1 VKEDPLHREIL
12 EEHARNPKFDNQLAT
27 STHEG
32 TFQSSKT
39 GNTCSIQLRVE
50 DNQIKELAL
59 TIQGSAL
66 AVAVASI
73 LSCEMAG
80 VTPSTAENIRQQ
92 LTEPSCGRENSTD
105 LPGELCVY
113 ESLKR
118 FPERHDCALL
128 AWRAMEVAL
137 AG

>member
-1 VKEDPLHREIL
+1 MHREIL

-27 STHEG
+27 PTHEG

-73 LSCEMAG
+73 LSSEIAG
-80 VTPSTAENIRQQ
+80 LTPSTAENIRLQ
-92 LTEPSCGRENSTD
+92 LTDLLSGEKIAD

-137 AG
+137 AS

>member
-27 STHEG
+27 PTHEG

-73 LSCEMAG
+73 LSSEIAG
-80 VTPSTAENIRQQ
+80 LTPSTAENIRLQ
-92 LTEPSCGRENSTD
+92 LTDLFSGEKIAD

-128 AWRAMEVAL
+128 AWRAMGAAL
-137 AG
+137 AS

>member
-1 VKEDPLHREIL
+1 MKEDPLHREIL

-27 STHEG
+27 PTHEG

-73 LSCEMAG
+73 LSSEIAG
-80 VTPSTAENIRQQ
+80 LTPSTAENIRLQ
-92 LTEPSCGRENSTD
+92 LTDLLSGEKIVD
-105 LPGELCVY
+105 LPGDLCVY

-128 AWRAMEVAL
+128 AWRAMGAAL
-137 AG
+137 AS

>member
-1 VKEDPLHREIL
+1 MKEDPLHREIL
-12 EEHARNPKFDNQLAT
+12 EEHARNPRFDKQLAT
-27 STHEG
+27 PTHEG
-32 TFQSSKT
+32 AFQSSKT

-59 TIQGSAL
+59 SIQGSAL
-66 AVAVASI
+66 AIAVASI
-73 LSCEMAG
+73 LSCEIAG
-80 VTPSTAENIRQQ
+80 LTPSTAENIRQQ
-92 LTEPSCGRENSTD
+92 LTDLLSGEKKAV

-128 AWRAMEVAL
+128 AWRAMGVAL
-137 AG
+137 AS

>member
-1 VKEDPLHREIL
+1 MKEDPLHREIL
-12 EEHARNPKFDNQLAT
+12 EEHARNPKFDNHLAT
-27 STHEG
+27 PTHEG

-73 LSCEMAG
+73 LSSEIAG
-80 VTPSTAENIRQQ
+80 LTPITAENIRLQ
-92 LTEPSCGRENSTD
+92 LTDLLSGEKIAD

-128 AWRAMEVAL
+128 AWRAMGAAL
-137 AG
+137 AS

>member
-1 VKEDPLHREIL
+1 MKEDPLHREIL
-12 EEHARNPKFDNQLAT
+12 EEHARNPKFDNQLAIP
-27 STHEG
+27 THEG
-32 TFQSSKT
+32 IFQSSKT

-73 LSCEMAG
+73 LSSEIAG
-80 VTPSTAENIRQQ
+80 LTPSTAENIRLQ
-92 LTEPSCGRENSTD
+92 LTDLLSGEKIAD

-128 AWRAMEVAL
+128 AWRAMGAAL
-137 AG
+137 AS

>member
-1 VKEDPLHREIL
+1 MKEDPLHREIL
-12 EEHARNPKFDNQLAT
+12 EEHAKNPKFDNQLAT
-27 STHEG
+27 PTHEG

-73 LSCEMAG
+73 LSSEIAG
-80 VTPSTAENIRQQ
+80 LTPITAENIRLQ
-92 LTEPSCGRENSTD
+92 LTDLLSGEKIAD

-128 AWRAMEVAL
+128 AWRAMGAAL
-137 AG
+137 AS

>member
-1 VKEDPLHREIL
+1 MKEDPLHREIL

-27 STHEG
+27 PTHEG

-73 LSCEMAG
+73 LSSEIAG
-80 VTPSTAENIRQQ
+80 LTPSTAENIRLQ
-92 LTEPSCGRENSTD
+92 LTDLLSGEKIAD

-128 AWRAMEVAL
+128 AWRAMGTAL
-137 AG
+137 AS

>member
-12 EEHARNPKFDNQLAT
+12 EEHAKNPKFDNQLAT
-27 STHEG
+27 PTHEG

-73 LSCEMAG
+73 LSSEIAG
-80 VTPSTAENIRQQ
+80 LTPSTAENIRLQ
-92 LTEPSCGRENSTD
+92 LTDLLSGEKIAD

-128 AWRAMEVAL
+128 AWRAMGAAL
-137 AG
+137 AS

>member
-1 VKEDPLHREIL
+1 MKEDPLHREIL
-12 EEHARNPKFDNQLAT
+12 EEHAKNPKFDNQLAT
-27 STHEG
+27 PTHEG

-73 LSCEMAG
+73 LSCEIAG
-80 VTPSTAENIRQQ
+80 LTPSTAENIRLQ
-92 LTEPSCGRENSTD
+92 LTDLLSGEKIAD

-137 AG
+137 AS